1 MIIFM
6 NTILSGKTV
15 FQFLKFAVIGVM
27 NTIVDLVLLNIMV
40 FISGSCDGM
49 GYTAQKAASAFCA
62 VIVSY
67 FLNKNWAFDDK
78 KGANSIKK
86 FSAFFMVSLG
96 GMVIN
101 VAAAAGVV
109 IFVKPPV
116 NSFLNNPDWLSGTV
130 WVNIGALTG
139 TAFSMIFNFAGY
151 KFHVFKK

>member
-1 MIIFM
+1 MSNFISKKIV
-6 NTILSGKTV
+6 S
-15 FQFLKFAVIGVM
+15 QFLKFAVIGVL
-27 NTIVDLVLLNIMV
+27 NTGVDLCLLNIMV
-40 FISGSCDGM
+40 FFS
-49 GYTAQKAASAFCA
+49 GYTDGIGYTIQKAVSALCA

-67 FLNKNWAFDDK
+67 LLNKNWAFDDK
-78 KGANSIKK
+78 SSENSIKK

-109 IFVKPPV
+109 IFVKPTV